1 MHDDH
6 RANLFGGKI
15 LVISPLSTRA
25 CLPACLSPTPA
36 SSPSRH
42 RRVPTLPTRVA
53 ARESLFVKRERVRD
67 REERRGGEKRPPIR
81 RHYRGVLGYTGGWRV
96 GTYFPPRGW
105 CTPCHIHADAIRA
118 VWSPTRRVGARLME
132 RRRRMGDRRGRVA
145 EETSKLPKRLFGNAP
160 ACSSRTSR
168 APGRF
173 EEGGGVKY
181 QRIYTYP
188 FDYLAGVHTLLGLLF
203 FLPFF
208 LSLFLLSRQKGERAE

>member
-1 MHDDH
+1 M
-6 RANLFGGKI
+6 
-15 LVISPLSTRA
+15 
-25 CLPACLSPTPA
+25 
-36 SSPSRH
+36 
-42 RRVPTLPTRVA
+42 
-53 ARESLFVKRERVRD
+53 KRERVRD
-67 REERRGGEKRPPIR
+67 RGGGERRGEATDSTTLSLCTRLR
-81 RHYRGVLGYTGGWRV
+81 GWRV

-118 VWSPTRRVGARLME
+118 VWSPTRRVGTWLME

-188 FDYLAGVHTLLGLLF
+188 FDYLAGVHSPWSSFSF
-203 FLPFF
+203 FPFF
-208 LSLFLLSRQKGERAE
+208 LFLSSLFLFFFRQKGERGKE